1 MGKIAAPS
9 APLAQTERYH
19 PALPALNHTL
29 GDMFDQ
35 FPDSRPIVA
44 QSDLNVAALAE
55 RQALWL
61 VRDTG
66 LFVTRSLARAAPML
80 TRHDLQMAFA
90 AAAAMVER
98 DELDEL
104 ARLLGDLPALID
116 FRADDEEAFSLLHVA
131 ARGGSPRSIAVLIE
145 QGALPDQGCGREPGA
160 GDALPGLTP
169 LLIAARN
176 RQEDCAL
183 ELLDWGAD
191 PALADPASGD
201 TPLHYAASFGMEQ
214 LARRL
219 MLANAP
225 LDALAH
231 WRSFDDELG
240 NYEGCTPLHMAA
252 LGNQLDLV
260 WLLIKAGAARDAAVA
275 DQRTPLFYAAAR
287 GHVGALEVL
296 LAAGA
301 DPNAREA
308 SKVSDIT
315 TDLTPLHYAVLNGH
329 SAAVAMLLCYGADA
343 NLVEANSRAT
353 ALDMAVRNGDAHM
366 ISLLTTALQQEFTES
381 VFSSMDDQMI
391 AWQRRHFGEMRSFLE
406 NLLAECPVNS
416 RGLLVLSDWLAEV
429 LGAENRIHLARV
441 YRARRDAGVLNA
453 VGC

>member
-1 MGKIAAPS
+1 
-9 APLAQTERYH
+9 
-19 PALPALNHTL
+19 
-29 GDMFDQ
+29 MFDQ
-35 FPDSRPIVA
+35 QPDSRPIVA
-44 QSDLNVAALAE
+44 HPDLNVVALAE

-61 VRDTG
+61 VRDAG
-66 LFVTRSLARAAPML
+66 YFVTRSLVRAAPAL

-90 AAAAMVER
+90 AARVMIER

-104 ARLLGDLPALID
+104 ARLLGDLPGLVD
-116 FRADDEEAFSLLHVA
+116 FQVDEEEALGLLHVA
-131 ARGGSPRSIAVLIE
+131 ARGGSPRSIALLIE
-145 QGALPDQGCGREPGA
+145 QGAMPDQRGGGS
-160 GDALPGLTP
+160 GGTP

-176 RQEDCAL
+176 RREDCAL

-219 MLANAP
+219 ILANAP
-225 LDALAH
+225 LDACAH

-240 NYEGCTPLHMAA
+240 NYQGCTPLHVAA
-252 LGNQLDLV
+252 LSNQLDVV

-275 DQRTPLFYAAAR
+275 DLRTPLFYAAAR

-308 SKVSDIT
+308 SQVSDMT

-343 NLVEANSRAT
+343 GLVESNSRAT
-353 ALDMAVRNGDAHM
+353 ALDMAQRNGDAHM
-366 ISLLTTALQQEFTES
+366 IALLTTALLQEYTEG
-381 VFSSMDDQMI
+381 VFSSMDDQMV
-391 AWQRRHFGEMRSFLE
+391 AWQRRHYGEMRSFLE

-441 YRARRDAGVLNA
+441 YRARGEQAGVA
-453 VGC
+453 SGSC